1 MRVLSG
7 DGQRW
12 PASRRLCLVRA
23 CARWGLP
30 AAFDGVGER
39 EVKRPADDP
48 GERATRCGRER
59 GTGSFQ
65 EAGGGKFTS
74 GL

>member
-12 PASRRLCLVRA
+12 PASRRPCLVRA
-23 CARWGLP
+23 GPCPQLLT
-30 AAFDGVGER
+30 VSVKER
-39 EVKRPADDP
+39 SKRPADDP
-48 GERATRCGRER
+48 GERAKSRGRER
-59 GTGSFQ
+59 GSGSFQ